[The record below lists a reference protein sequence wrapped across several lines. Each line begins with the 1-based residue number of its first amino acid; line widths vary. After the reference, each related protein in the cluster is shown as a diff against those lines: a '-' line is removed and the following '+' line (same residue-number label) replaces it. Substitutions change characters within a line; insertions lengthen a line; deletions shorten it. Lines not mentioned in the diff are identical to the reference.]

1 MNRRD
6 LLRSTLFGALGASTA
21 VPILNAREF
30 PAGYD
35 ASKELERSDWK
46 PAFMDEHQNNTLIAL
61 SDLLIPATDTP
72 GAKDALVNRFLDLLM
87 SVETQETQRAF
98 LAALA
103 YLDGA
108 CMERYNSAFL
118 YVPRE
123 QQIEF
128 LNLIAYP
135 HSQSTWGEEPDEFA
149 GHAHFRKLKDWISGA
164 YYSSPAGL
172 KEIGWNREFPH
183 GLFSGCDHE
192 AQSEHAETHQ

>member
-6 LLRSTLFGALGASTA
+6 LLRNTLFGALGTSIA

-30 PAGYD
+30 PAAYD

-46 PAFMDEHQNNTLIAL
+46 PAFMDEHQNNTLIAF
-61 SDLLIPATDTP
+61 SDMLIPATDTS

-87 SVETQETQRAF
+87 KVETQETQRAF

-108 CMERYNSAFL
+108 CTERYNSAFL

-135 HSQSTWGEEPDEFA
+135 HSQSTWGEEPEEFP
-149 GHAHFRKLKDWISGA
+149 GHTHFRKLKDWISGA
-164 YYSSPAGL
+164 YYSSSAGL
-172 KEIGWNREFPH
+172 KEIGWNGEFPH

-192 AQSEHAETHQ
+192 AQTEHAETHQ